1 MIKTRVPVPLL
12 VFILSVSLGGVA
24 QGQSPMTLREC
35 IDTALEQ
42 NPLLLAAAEYH
53 RATLARVHQARA
65 LPQPTIGYDSDLQPG
80 FFDFS
85 GALESYLGIT
95 FELPFP
101 TKISAQGNIAGKESD
116 LFLADTDLLK
126 LDTVYRVKEAF
137 YGLLLAQ
144 ARLEYAEDDLQH
156 AEDFAEMTELKFAEG
171 EVAEVEALRARVSAS
186 AARNRIRTATND
198 VRMARA
204 LLNFTLGRRDGG
216 SLEVAGELAVPLIVS
231 DLGELKD
238 LAYALRPET
247 RAVEL
252 ALEREEIAKSLAHQ
266 AYVPDLELGIA
277 RHRIE
282 TLPTTW
288 DVTFG
293 VTVPLFFWQPKRGQ
307 VAEAAANLSA
317 LAQEREHVKNS
328 ISLEVERAYREAETA
343 RGQIELFESDILRQA
358 EEVHS
363 MYLFS
368 YQEGEIGGLELITAR
383 VTLLEAR
390 RAYADALFGYAV
402 TMAALQRATG
412 QGI

>member
-12 VFILSVSLGGVA
+12 VFILSFSLGGVA
-24 QGQSPMTLREC
+24 EGQSPLTLQEC

-42 NPLLLAAAEYH
+42 NPLVLAAAEYH
-53 RATLARVHQARA
+53 RAALARINQARA

-85 GALESYLGIT
+85 GSLESYLGIT

-101 TKISAQGNIAGKESD
+101 TKISARGNIAGKDAD
-116 LFLADTDLLK
+116 LFLADTDVLR
-126 LDTVYRVKEAF
+126 LDTVFRVKEAF

-156 AEDFAEMTELKFAEG
+156 AEDFAEMTDLKFAAG

-186 AARNRIRTATND
+186 AATNRIRSATND
-198 VRMARA
+198 VRVARA
-204 LLNFTLGRRDGG
+204 LLNFALGRRNGAP
-216 SLEVAGELAVPLIVS
+216 LEVEGELHIPLIVS
-231 DLGELKD
+231 DLVELKE

-252 ALEREEIAKSLAHQ
+252 ALEREEIAKSLAYQ
-266 AYVPDLELGIA
+266 SYVPDLELGIA

-282 TLPTTW
+282 RVPTTW

-293 VTVPLFFWQPKRGQ
+293 VTVPLFFWQPKQGE
-307 VAEAAANLSA
+307 VAEAIANLSA
-317 LAQEREHVKNS
+317 LTQEREHVKNS
-328 ISLEVERAYREAETA
+328 ISLEVEQAYRDAATA
-343 RGQIELFESDILRQA
+343 RDQIELFVTDILRQA
-358 EEVHS
+358 EEVHN
-363 MYLFS
+363 MFLFS

-390 RAYADALFGYAV
+390 RTYADALYGYAV